1 MENTLKIR
9 CSSLGAIMT
18 EPQKKTET
26 LSETCK
32 TELRKIWI
40 WNTFR
45 KVNDITSKFIEK
57 GLENEE
63 QALTMITEHDGLL
76 YFKNEKT
83 LENDFIKGTPDII
96 HNSWIIDTKVSWD
109 IFTFAAAKLTKA
121 YEYQLRGY
129 MALTGVKSA
138 RLVYVLTD
146 TPEKMILDEVRR
158 QSWKMGM
165 IDVPQEFEDM
175 IRANMT
181 YDNVPKE
188 MRVKIFEVQ
197 HDEQIEQSIYDRV
210 KLCREYYKT
219 IKL

>member
-18 EPQKKTET
+18 EPQKKTEP

-32 TELRKIWI
+32 TELRKLWI
-40 WNTFR
+40 WKQFR
-45 KVNDITSKFIEK
+45 KTKDITSKYIEK

-63 QALTMITEHDGLL
+63 QALTMITEHDGCF
-76 YFKNEKT
+76 YVKNEKT

-96 HNSWIIDTKVSWD
+96 HDSWIIDTKVSWD
-109 IFTFAAAKLTKA
+109 IFTFAGAKMTKD

-129 MALTGVKSA
+129 MALTGVNTA

-146 TPEKMILDEVRR
+146 TPDKMIMDEVRR

-165 IDVPQEFEDM
+165 IEVPQTFEDL
-175 IRANMT
+175 IRVNMT

-188 MRVKIFEVQ
+188 SRVKVF
-197 HDEQIEQSIYDRV
+197 QIERDLEIEQQIFDRV
-210 KLCREYYKT
+210 KLCREYFKT

>member
-18 EPQKKTET
+18 DPRTKAET

-32 TELRKIWI
+32 TELRKLWI
-40 WNTFR
+40 WKQFR
-45 KVNDITSKFIEK
+45 KTKDITSKYIEK

-63 QALTMITEHDGLL
+63 QALTMITEHDGCF
-76 YFKNEKT
+76 YVKNEKT

-96 HNSWIIDTKVSWD
+96 HDSWIIDTKVSWD
-109 IFTFAAAKLTKA
+109 IFTFAGAKMTKD

-129 MALTGVKSA
+129 MALTGVNTA

-146 TPEKMILDEVRR
+146 TPEKMIMDEIRR
-158 QSWKMGM
+158 QSWRMGM
-165 IDVPQEFEDM
+165 IEVPQTFEDL
-175 IRANMT
+175 IRVNMT

-188 MRVKIFEVQ
+188 SRVKVF
-197 HDEQIEQSIYDRV
+197 QIERDLEIEQQIFDRV
-210 KLCREYYKT
+210 ELCREYFET